1 MDRQFYYDLAA
12 SGRRIPIATHLVLHE
27 RPDPDAVLR
36 DGRRLADVMAEAA
49 RRFESPLVLP
59 VMDLTLEK
67 DFMLRAIG
75 IPAAETAAYHFEA
88 PPSVE
93 QKAALEAAS
102 VLEHPR
108 IAACCE
114 AIRVLSGSGGLVP
127 VGMCIGPFSLLTKLL
142 RNPIVPIYLSG
153 AGTGPDESG
162 DVALLYELAGL
173 CEQVVR
179 ASCAAQIEAGAR
191 AIFVCEPAANIVFFS
206 PNQLEAG
213 SNVFHELAIGPNL
226 RLREVLRETG
236 TDLLFH
242 DCGELTAGMIE
253 AFAALDP
260 AILSLGSTVKLPEIA
275 HLVPA
280 TTVLYG
286 NLPTKKFY
294 SDEDVPLDALPAMV
308 TELEEALRKTGRRF
322 IIGSEC
328 DVLSM
333 PGYERVIMEKVKA
346 FCGCRA

>member
-1 MDRQFYYDLAA
+1 MERQFYYDLAA

-27 RPDPDAVLR
+27 RPDPEAVLF
-36 DGRRLADVMAEAA
+36 DGKRLAEVTAEAA
-49 RRFESPLVLP
+49 RRFGSPLALP
-59 VMDLTLEK
+59 VMDLTIEK
-67 DFMLRAIG
+67 DFMLRAMG
-75 IPAAETAAYHFEA
+75 VPAAETAAYHFEA
-88 PPSVE
+88 SPSAG
-93 QKAALEAAS
+93 QKAALEAAD
-102 VLEHPR
+102 VPDHPR

-114 AIRVLSGSGGLVP
+114 AIRVLSGSGDLVP

-153 AGTGPDESG
+153 AGTDPEDSE
-162 DVALLYELAGL
+162 DVALLIELAGL
-173 CEQVVR
+173 CERVVR
-179 ASCAAQIEAGAR
+179 ASCAAQIDAGAR

-213 SNVFHELAIGPNL
+213 SDVFDRLVIGPNL
-226 RLREVLRETG
+226 RLRELLRERG

-242 DCGELTAGMIE
+242 DCGELTVGMIE
-253 AFAALDP
+253 SFAALDP

-275 HLVPA
+275 RYVPE

-294 SDEDVPLDALPAMV
+294 SDEDVPLDAIPAMV
-308 TELEEALRKTGRRF
+308 SELEDALRSTGRRF

-328 DVLSM
+328 DVLAM
-333 PGYERVIMEKVKA
+333 PGYERTIMEKVNA
-346 FCGCRA
+346 FCGRGA